1 MAKEYKPDDLA
12 SRTFLITMAGVGAF
26 IAVVFIFIL

>member
-1 MAKEYKPDDLA
+1 MAKTYSPDELA
-12 SRTFLITMAGVGAF
+12 TRSFLITMAGVGAF